1 MLRRPPT
8 RRETTWSVLGLVLF
22 VLVSA
27 YAVLYLLDWQVAPV
41 HSGLAAGL
49 MAVGIL
55 TDIPFLR
62 ATRSDP
68 PANLGLVDVERS
80 ARWPLRREL
89 WAGRPGPV
97 ELRRYAVGWATRC
110 MNRPSAGSAYI
121 WLAGW
126 FLANGPGTRGFFP
139 TGVLD
144 WVYCAVLA
152 ALVIPGVGAFI
163 RRRRAEQVIEALER
177 EAAADR
183 DDEVTAGR

>member
-8 RRETTWSVLGLVLF
+8 RRETTWSVVGLV
-22 VLVSA
+22 VPALVSA

-41 HSGLAAGL
+41 RSSL
-49 MAVGIL
+49 AVGLLAVGDL
-55 TDIPFLR
+55 TSIPFLR

-110 MNRPSAGSAYI
+110 MNRPMEGCAYI

-126 FLANGPGTRGFFP
+126 LLANGPSTRDFP
-139 TGVLD
+139 IGLWD
-144 WVYCAVLA
+144 WVYCALPGVVVIA
-152 ALVIPGVGAFI
+152 ALGAFI
-163 RRRRAEQVIEALER
+163 RRRRAEQVIETIER
-177 EAAADR
+177 EATADR